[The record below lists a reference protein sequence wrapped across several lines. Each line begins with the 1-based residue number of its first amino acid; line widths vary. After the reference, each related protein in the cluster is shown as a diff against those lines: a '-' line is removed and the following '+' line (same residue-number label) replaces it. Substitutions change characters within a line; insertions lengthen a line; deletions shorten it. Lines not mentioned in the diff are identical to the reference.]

1 MSYKE
6 EVIKAMELLAR
17 DPRTLFIGQTVLYP
31 SGPVYGTL
39 LTVPKEKKI
48 EVPIFEDT
56 QLGMCIGLS
65 LVGYIPICIFPRFD
79 FLICAM
85 NQLVNHLDK
94 IEEMSVGEFRP
105 KVIVRVIIGATKP
118 LYPGLQHCSDYTGG
132 FKKILKNIEVKK
144 LVKAESVVA
153 EYKKALDL
161 DGSTILIE
169 LAKRGLGRP

>member
-6 EVIKAMELLAR
+6 EVIKAMELLAE

-31 SGPVYGTL
+31 GGFIYNTL
-39 LTVPKEKKI
+39 LTIPKEKKV

-65 LVGYIPICIFPRFD
+65 LLGYIPICIFPRMD

-94 IEEMSVGEFRP
+94 IEEMSLGRF
-105 KVIVRVIIGATKP
+105 KSGVIIRTMIGATEP
-118 LYPGLQHCSDYTGG
+118 LYPGIQHCSDYTGALSEL
-132 FKKILKNIEVKK
+132 LKHIRVKK
-144 LVKAESVVA
+144 LEEEEEIVKEYSRALRSQESTV
-153 EYKKALDL
+153 
-161 DGSTILIE
+161 LIE
-169 LAKRGLGRP
+169 LGQRMR